1 MISMLHHLICQ
12 VYGWRANNKLS
23 SSIKNLFELVSTKDL
38 NEQING
44 SQIVSYD
51 LNVWLAWG
59 GGPFQTLN
67 SV

>member
-1 MISMLHHLICQ
+1 MLHHLICQ
-12 VYGWRANNKLS
+12 VYGWRANNKLN

-51 LNVWLAWG
+51 LNV
-59 GGPFQTLN
+59 
-67 SV
+67 